1 MPIITTTAV
10 IELGPAAVRTDV
22 KKPPTEKKLSRLVT
36 RLLEGGVVPFI
47 GAGVSYD
54 CVSKESGEQIARTGD
69 MRCNVCKAIDD
80 DYRNHPH
87 RCEDGCRNKEDSRCV
102 NDRSLSEV
110 CEEYVWRDGHSYE
123 KLVMQVL
130 RIGEFT
136 KLKPTPAH
144 RYLAFLARE
153 GLVEE
158 IITSNFDTCISQA
171 FAQTFEDERVA
182 CESYA
187 IVSNLEEYRKAG
199 GRRSSAHGHP
209 FLKIYHINGCAG
221 CLTGGGSANGCESI
235 LLTERQL
242 QDWRDRHWGR
252 ELLKDRLRCR
262 SVVFSGFGSP
272 EPQVRHTVLQVVE
285 EFQAHLEPSP
295 ERPTDGERNAESR
308 EVWERPNAPFLHS
321 YERSLS
327 FQQKQILMGY
337 ATANR
342 MNCSVASVLKDG
354 NVFSPEDKGLL
365 STEEATTR
373 DKLKADHFWATVY
386 QATFWEL
393 LRKAYEPQSP
403 FWYYLS
409 PIVSCAEALTNH
421 IMEWLL
427 PSAHDG
433 GGHSMG
439 RFRKLL
445 CIDPST
451 DSLRLS
457 TWLWYARYRTAEMK
471 NGWYASLRD
480 RMVLIPAYFL
490 LLYLVMGIRRR
501 DEYTDRNEDG
511 TETIADVTWDDVEN
525 ATVCSQYVGLAFKVK
540 LDKLGKEF
548 LISLAHAECGFNR
561 REVLHAPA
569 GEWPWSAVIQL
580 LIGNSACADRDR
592 LMVVSRSGSAGR
604 ETVRFVPVYRVPF
617 TDVFARDGGPI
628 RNVRAVCEAFENGLV
643 ARLAIADSARK
654 HIRVRCRPIG
664 R

>member
-1 MPIITTTAV
+1 M
-10 IELGPAAVRTDV
+10 RTDV

-69 MRCNVCKAIDD
+69 MRCNVCKAISD

-102 NDRSLSEV
+102 NNRSLSEV

-158 IITSNFDTCISQA
+158 IITCNFDTCISQA

-209 FLKIYHINGCAG
+209 FLKIYHINGCAE
-221 CLTGGGSANGCESI
+221 CLTGGGPANGCESI

-285 EFQAHLEPSP
+285 EFQAHPEPSP
-295 ERPTDGERNAESR
+295 ERPTDEERNAESR
-308 EVWERPNAPFLHS
+308 EVWECPNAPFLHS

-327 FQQKQILMGY
+327 FQQKQIPMGY
-337 ATANR
+337 TTANR
-342 MNCSVASVLKDG
+342 MNCSVASFLKDG

-365 STEEATTR
+365 CTEEATTR

-393 LRKAYEPQSP
+393 LRKAQEALDNDQNGTAEQCPRIEQVQPHEDHQGCRDVKPVTLLEKPPSLLGAQAP
-403 FWYYLS
+403 LEGIRK
-409 PIVSCAEALTNH
+409 PIVRTRNKEQPARYP
-421 IMEWLL
+421 LL
-427 PSAHDG
+427 P
-433 GGHSMG
+433 
-439 RFRKLL
+439 LL
-445 CIDPST
+445 M
-451 DSLRLS
+451 
-457 TWLWYARYRTAEMK
+457 AR
-471 NGWYASLRD
+471 
-480 RMVLIPAYFL
+480 
-490 LLYLVMGIRRR
+490 
-501 DEYTDRNEDG
+501 
-511 TETIADVTWDDVEN
+511 
-525 ATVCSQYVGLAFKVK
+525 
-540 LDKLGKEF
+540 
-548 LISLAHAECGFNR
+548 
-561 REVLHAPA
+561 
-569 GEWPWSAVIQL
+569 
-580 LIGNSACADRDR
+580 
-592 LMVVSRSGSAGR
+592 
-604 ETVRFVPVYRVPF
+604 
-617 TDVFARDGGPI
+617 TDVALLHVFGEPSPGLPEGGC
-628 RNVRAVCEAFENGLV
+628 AQSQEEADNEYHRF
-643 ARLAIADSARK
+643 
-654 HIRVRCRPIG
+654 
-664 R
+664 